1 MGNKYQWYLMSLI
14 PAGVI
19 FRDILTSSLAGA
31 GIMLGVFLIGSVIC
45 LSVARRLNSPI
56 QAITHMIKGEPVENL
71 PSDLE
76 GTREF
81 RLILNTYEDMK
92 KQNLQFEQMKR
103 ETAYSIRQDCLNSL
117 LTGSSEIRWTKC
129 CWMYRKM

>member
-1 MGNKYQWYLMSLI
+1 MVSDEPDPCRRHFQGYPYLL
-14 PAGVI
+14 PG
-19 FRDILTSSLAGA
+19 RGRHY
-31 GIMLGVFLIGSVIC
+31 
-45 LSVARRLNSPI
+45 ARRFPDWKRYLPFRC
-56 QAITHMIKGEPVENL
+56 QEAELPYPGHHPHGEPVENL

>member
-1 MGNKYQWYLMSLI
+1 MSLI

-71 PSDLE
+71 PKFRPDL
-76 GTREF
+76 
-81 RLILNTYEDMK
+81 L
-92 KQNLQFEQMKR
+92 
-103 ETAYSIRQDCLNSL
+103 
-117 LTGSSEIRWTKC
+117 
-129 CWMYRKM
+129 

>member
-1 MGNKYQWYLMSLI
+1 
-14 PAGVI
+14 
-19 FRDILTSSLAGA
+19 
-31 GIMLGVFLIGSVIC
+31 MLGVFLIGSVIC

-92 KQNLQFEQMKR
+92 NR
-103 ETAYSIRQDCLNSL
+103 TCSL
-117 LTGSSEIRWTKC
+117 SK
-129 CWMYRKM
+129 